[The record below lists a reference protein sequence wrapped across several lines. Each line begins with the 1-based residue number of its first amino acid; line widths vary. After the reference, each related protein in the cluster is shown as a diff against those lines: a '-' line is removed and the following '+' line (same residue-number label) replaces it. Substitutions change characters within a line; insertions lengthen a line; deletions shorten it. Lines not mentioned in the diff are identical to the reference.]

1 MRRDAA
7 LYEAAPKKTGKAG
20 RPRKK
25 GKRLLSPAVMAAK
38 LRDAAFTSVTVEW
51 RGGTKDL
58 LVWSRQVLWYTV
70 DKEHLVQPVIVRDP
84 TRRMHDD
91 FFVTT
96 DLTSSSPPTS
106 MLHPP
111 GSRRTMPAGGN
122 HRMRQSRSEAGHRSR
137 GPPVLEV
144 QRSRTCRLALA
155 VALCSHLVHP
165 DSRDHDHL
173 DPASLVSEEGH
184 PELPRCAR
192 RPASLPVVGTNYAD
206 VVFRATQPENSRR
219 HARRAQSRR
228 IGTGPSRGIEHIV
241 RTFKSTKVHPE

>member
-58 LVWSRQVLWYTV
+58 LVWSRPVLWYTV

-96 DLTSSSPPTS
+96 DLDASPAWVTS
-106 MLHPP
+106 HY
-111 GSRRTMPAGGN
+111 AG
-122 HRMRQSRSEAGHRSR
+122 RW
-137 GPPVLEV
+137 
-144 QRSRTCRLALA
+144 
-155 VALCSHLVHP
+155 
-165 DSRDHDHL
+165 
-173 DPASLVSEEGH
+173 
-184 PELPRCAR
+184 
-192 RPASLPVVGTNYAD
+192 
-206 VVFRATQPENSRR
+206 
-219 HARRAQSRR
+219 
-228 IGTGPSRGIEHIV
+228 
-241 RTFKSTKVHPE
+241 